1 MGGNP
6 RSRRSQRTACSEI
19 RPKPTRDHGLIVK
32 ETTFEFLPLHA
43 VAEINPIPP
52 ETKVVPPSGGLNT
65 KTSTVPCCAM
75 SVAVTVATNRRL
87 LVNVVTRN
95 ELFQLTTESRRK
107 SLPFGRLLSTIRLQ
121 PFHGLNS
128 RY

>member
-1 MGGNP
+1 
-6 RSRRSQRTACSEI
+6 
-19 RPKPTRDHGLIVK
+19 
-32 ETTFEFLPLHA
+32 
-43 VAEINPIPP
+43 
-52 ETKVVPPSGGLNT
+52 
-65 KTSTVPCCAM
+65 
-75 SVAVTVATNRRL
+75 VTVATNRRL

>member
-1 MGGNP
+1 MGRDP

-65 KTSTVPCCAM
+65 KTSAVPGCAM

-87 LVNVVTRN
+87 VLNVVTRN

-107 SLPFGRLLSTIRLQ
+107 SLPFGRLLSTIRL
-121 PFHGLNS
+121 
-128 RY
+128 